1 MQPRTRVRTDQ
12 KLPSAVGKKSKEF
25 VGTVWSP
32 YGMVSAWYGLIWY
45 GMVSVWSPYGLARPA
60 PTRNSSPVG
69 WNSIQSWSSDSHLSL
84 RCRRVLKR
92 QAVMTLTL
100 ATTINSMKKVIE
112 IASMTNVLLTLF
124 EDPLP
129 PLLALLLLPAMLLL
143 GLLPI
148 LLLTTLPT
156 AGPMTLPPS
165 LILPMSTSVVIPVM
179 AMVSSTMMA
188 MVATTVLMAGF
199 MIPFTMVALAMVT
212 SSTMMPSSL
221 HLAPPTNLRLHLS
234 TSTLLGLP

>member
-1 MQPRTRVRTDQ
+1 MQPRTRVRSDQ

-32 YGMVSAWYGLIWY
+32 YGMVSAWLVWSHMIWY

-129 PLLALLLLPAMLLL
+129 PLLALLLLSAMLLL

-199 MIPFTMVALAMVT
+199 MIPFTMVALAM
-212 SSTMMPSSL
+212 MPSSL
-221 HLAPPTNLRLHLS
+221 PLAPPTNLRLHLS

>member
-1 MQPRTRVRTDQ
+1 
-12 KLPSAVGKKSKEF
+12 
-25 VGTVWSP
+25 
-32 YGMVSAWYGLIWY
+32 
-45 GMVSVWSPYGLARPA
+45 
-60 PTRNSSPVG
+60 
-69 WNSIQSWSSDSHLSL
+69 
-84 RCRRVLKR
+84 
-92 QAVMTLTL
+92 
-100 ATTINSMKKVIE
+100 MKKVIE

-199 MIPFTMVALAMVT
+199 MIPFTMVALAM
-212 SSTMMPSSL
+212 MPSSL
-221 HLAPPTNLRLHLS
+221 PLAPPTNLRLHLS

>member
-1 MQPRTRVRTDQ
+1 
-12 KLPSAVGKKSKEF
+12 
-25 VGTVWSP
+25 
-32 YGMVSAWYGLIWY
+32 
-45 GMVSVWSPYGLARPA
+45 
-60 PTRNSSPVG
+60 
-69 WNSIQSWSSDSHLSL
+69 
-84 RCRRVLKR
+84 
-92 QAVMTLTL
+92 
-100 ATTINSMKKVIE
+100 
-112 IASMTNVLLTLF
+112 MTNVLLTLF

-129 PLLALLLLPAMLLL
+129 PLLALLVLSAMLLL

-234 TSTLLGLP
+234 TSNLLGLP

>member
-1 MQPRTRVRTDQ
+1 
-12 KLPSAVGKKSKEF
+12 
-25 VGTVWSP
+25 
-32 YGMVSAWYGLIWY
+32 MVWYGKL
-45 GMVSVWSPYGLARPA
+45 WSPYGLARPA

-92 QAVMTLTL
+92 QAVMTL

-129 PLLALLLLPAMLLL
+129 PLLALLVLSAMLLL

-199 MIPFTMVALAMVT
+199 MIPFTMVALAM
-212 SSTMMPSSL
+212 MPSSL
-221 HLAPPTNLRLHLS
+221 PLAPPTNLRLHLS